1 MGQSDDLEFVE
12 LLRQLG
18 VYQAQINAELA
29 KGAKADRAKIARAYA
44 AGKDFA
50 RDAAPYCHST
60 QTRSAGAADGGMSF
74 RSAKGRGK
82 EKSQGKTMR

>member
-12 LLRQLG
+12 LLRHLG

-29 KGAKADRAKIARAYA
+29 KGAKANRDKIAKAYA

-60 QTRSAGAADGGMSF
+60 QTRS
-74 RSAKGRGK
+74 GRDK
-82 EKSQGKTMR
+82 AQWPRLARPCIFATTFPRTPW

>member
-29 KGAKADRAKIARAYA
+29 KGAKANRDKIAKAYA

-50 RDAAPYCHST
+50 KDAHPTATHGFEGRLT
-60 QTRSAGAADGGMSF
+60 AAS
-74 RSAKGRGK
+74 
-82 EKSQGKTMR
+82 SQF